1 MLYSC
6 NIVPMLKWSPDP
18 YPPLSTFDAFT
29 ERRLKMAELNLKN
42 IQSERS
48 DQENEENNSHSSKKC
63 KELSTDI
70 LVKKGQISQEA
81 EEKETTSRV
90 FFFFLVWFFT

>member
-1 MLYSC
+1 MLYFP
-6 NIVPMLKWSPDP
+6 NIVAMFKWSPDP

-48 DQENEENNSHSSKKC
+48 DQENEENRLPWLKKVQRIIDRHSS
-63 KELSTDI
+63 
-70 LVKKGQISQEA
+70 
-81 EEKETTSRV
+81 
-90 FFFFLVWFFT
+90 